1 VRPTVA
7 EVDLDAIRHNV
18 SLLRRIASPAALCAV
33 VKADGYGH
41 GALEASVAALE
52 AGATMLAVALVE
64 EGIALRDAGIT
75 ARIIV
80 LSEPPLDA
88 MPAALEANLEPA
100 VYTRDGVQEALRAVL
115 RAPGAPV
122 WPMHLKVDTGMHR
135 VGCAPDEAVD
145 LARAIHA
152 RPELVLGSVWT
163 HGAVEDEPDND
174 FTGQQLAVFDDV
186 VRRIGAEAVPV
197 PFTHA
202 ANSAGAIAHPA
213 ARHDL
218 VRCGIAIYGLAP
230 SPEVDALVPE
240 PGLRAAMSLRSVV
253 SFVKVVAAGDGV
265 SYGLRHRFDTDT
277 VVATVPLGYADG
289 VARNLGLVGGEVL
302 IGGRRRPIV
311 GVVTMDQLMVA
322 CDDSVHIGD
331 EVVLIGTQGDQRIT
345 ATEWADRL
353 GTISYE
359 IVCGISAR
367 VPRQYLGD
375 SAGGTPEDTA

>member
-1 VRPTVA
+1 
-7 EVDLDAIRHNV
+7 
-18 SLLRRIASPAALCAV
+18 V

-64 EGIALRDAGIT
+64 EGIALREAGIT

-88 MPAALEANLEPA
+88 MEATLAANLEPA
-100 VYTRDGVQEALRAVL
+100 VYTRDGIQEALRAVL
-115 RAPGAPV
+115 RAPGVPV

-135 VGCAPDEAVD
+135 VGCSPEEAVG
-145 LARAIHA
+145 LARAIDA
-152 RPELVLGSVWT
+152 RPELVLASVWT

-174 FTGQQLAVFDDV
+174 FTRQQLAVFDDV
-186 VRRIGAEAVPV
+186 VRRIGAEQIPV

-202 ANSAGAIAHPA
+202 ANSAGTIAHPA

-218 VRCGIAIYGLAP
+218 VRCGIAIYGLPP
-230 SPEVDALVPE
+230 SSAVEALVPE
-240 PGLRAAMSLRSVV
+240 PGLRAAMRLRSAV
-253 SFVKVVAAGDGV
+253 SFLKTVAAGEGV
-265 SYGLRHRFDTDT
+265 SYGLRHTFDIDT
-277 VVATVPLGYADG
+277 VVATVPIGYADG
-289 VARNLGLVGGEVL
+289 VSRNLGLSGGEVL

-322 CDDSVHIGD
+322 CDASVRVGE
-331 EVVLIGTQGDQRIT
+331 EVVLIGEQGEEQIT

-359 IVCGISAR
+359 VVCGISKR
-367 VPRQYLGD
+367 VPREYLGD
-375 SAGGTPEDTA
+375 SS